1 MRSSAFP
8 DVNVWL
14 ALAYDK
20 HKHFSSA
27 SKWFET
33 TQHSLIHFCRLTQLS
48 FLRLL
53 CNPTV
58 MGEATQTQA
67 EAWKTYDR
75 WFQEDSRIAFLEEP
89 VGVEQAFRSLTQAAH
104 QPTPGAWADAYL
116 AAFASTAGLTL
127 VTFDRRLAQRA
138 EPNSLLLE

>member
-20 HKHFSSA
+20 HKHYASA
-27 SKWFET
+27 SKWFEAA
-33 TQHSLIHFCRLTQLS
+33 QASSIYFCRLTQLS

-53 CNPTV
+53 CTPV
-58 MGEATQTQA
+58 IMSDAVHTQA

-75 WFQEDSRIAFLEEP
+75 WFKDTRISFIEEP
-89 VGVEQAFRSLTQAAH
+89 AGIEKAFRTQTQQTY

-116 AAFASTAGLTL
+116 AAFASMAGLTL
-127 VTFDRRLAQRA
+127 VTFDRKLAQRTGA
-138 EPNSLLLE
+138 NCLLLD

>member
-14 ALAYDK
+14 AMAYDK
-20 HKHFSSA
+20 HKHYGSA

-33 TQHSLIHFCRLTQLS
+33 AQHSLIYFCRLTQLS

-53 CNPTV
+53 CSPMV
-58 MGEATQTQA
+58 MGEAAQTQA

-75 WFQEDSRIAFLEEP
+75 WFHDTRIAFLEEP
-89 VGVEQAFRSLTQAAH
+89 AGVEKAFRTLTQAAY
-104 QPTPGAWADAYL
+104 QPTPGGWADAYL

-127 VTFDRRLAQRA
+127 VTFDQRLAQRA
-138 EPNSLLLE
+138 GPNSLLLE

>member
-1 MRSSAFP
+1 
-8 DVNVWL
+8 VNVWL

-20 HKHFSSA
+20 HKHYGSA
-27 SKWFET
+27 SKWFDT
-33 TQHSLIHFCRLTQLS
+33 APHSVINFCRLTQLS

-53 CNPTV
+53 CSSIV
-58 MGEATQTQA
+58 MGPAARTQA

-75 WFQEDSRIAFLEEP
+75 WFQEDTRIEFLEEP
-89 VGVEQAFRSLTQAAH
+89 AGVEQAFRTLTQAAH

-127 VTFDRRLAQRA
+127 VTFDRKLAERA
-138 EPNSLLLE
+138 QPDSILLE